1 MKPQILIGLTVTA
14 LYTLSGCSQHGSRI
28 NQPQV
33 ASQQIPHENTQQQ
46 ISPQRQVAPRR
57 QVAAQRQ
64 ASPQRQVAPRR
75 QVVAQRQ
82 VSPQRRAAP
91 HRQVAHRQA
100 APRHQVAR
108 GRIGPPEY
116 LAQQRSQQ
124 QRQQRQVARKRYV
137 PPQRH
142 RSVEPRRNMGSG
154 MPGISTAEVRRIGD
168 QIFQNESGG
177 DVNKLV
183 HWNVGEDFAAMGIG
197 HFTWY
202 PAGRR
207 QSFGNTFPGMLS
219 YLQSR
224 GVRLPQW
231 VEKAKRSGAPWRTRS
246 QLLRDKNSPQV
257 QQLQRMLYE
266 TRYLQAEYI
275 MKRAQRAMPKL
286 VTTAPPHLRPMV
298 AGNLN
303 SVANSRGGWYPLIDY
318 VNFKGEGLRRNGG
331 YKGQNWGLLQVL
343 EEMNPATPGQ
353 GALNEFANAAMRVLD
368 RRVRNSPRK
377 RNEKRWLPGW
387 NNRISTYRQMI

>member
-14 LYTLSGCSQHGSRI
+14 FYTLSGCSQHNSRI
-28 NQPQV
+28 NQPPQV

-75 QVVAQRQ
+75 QVAAQRQ
-82 VSPQRRAAP
+82 VSPQRRVAP
-91 HRQVAHRQA
+91 HRQVS
-100 APRHQVAR
+100 V

-116 LAQQRSQQ
+116 LVQRPQQQRYQRQ
-124 QRQQRQVARKRYV
+124 QRQQRQVARQRYA
-137 PPQRH
+137 PPQRQ
-142 RSVEPRRNMGSG
+142 RSVQPRRNMGSG

-231 VEKAKRSGAPWRTRS
+231 VEKAKRSGAPWRTRA

-257 QQLQRMLYE
+257 QELQRMLYE

-303 SVANSRGGWYPLIDY
+303 AVANSRGGWYPLIDY
-318 VNFKGEGLRRNGG
+318 VNFKGEGLHRNGG

-343 EEMNPATPGQ
+343 EEMRPASSGQ
-353 GALNEFANAAMRVLD
+353 AALNEFASAAMRVLD
-368 RRVRNSPRK
+368 RRVKNSPRK